1 MTTPDQA
8 PTPRCDAKRCRRPAS
23 WTWTVATISGVPLYG
38 HPVRLCD
45 VHRNAASKAT
55 GRWARANLRV
65 RQ

>member
-1 MTTPDQA
+1 MTTPAQA

-38 HPVRLCD
+38 HPVWLCD